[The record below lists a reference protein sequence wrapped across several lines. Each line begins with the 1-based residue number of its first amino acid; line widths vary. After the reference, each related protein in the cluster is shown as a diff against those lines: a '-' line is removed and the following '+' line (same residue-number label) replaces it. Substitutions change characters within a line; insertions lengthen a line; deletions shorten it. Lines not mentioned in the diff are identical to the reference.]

1 MVAASETSSTQRNI
15 PAYPELV
22 PNLIGG
28 KSSIGR
34 GERLPVFDPSI
45 GEQVAELAEADERT
59 VSAAVDTARKTF
71 VSGVWSKATVAERQ
85 QVLYQCAAIIR
96 DHLEELAQLETL
108 CAGIPIDTSS
118 RRYVGFGAGWL
129 QYFGER
135 IGSWSGSAHRQTP
148 GVTTLVVYEPR
159 GVAAQFSPWNMPI
172 GIALLKV
179 AAAISV
185 GNSVVLKPSEQ
196 APIAVWRMIELLHEA
211 GLPPGVVNL
220 VNGRGHVTGAALA
233 SSDNIDCTSFTGGG
247 VAGRA
252 VAKAAASRFL
262 PCVLELGGKSAFVIF
277 DDADLDTALEAAL
290 WSVYGN
296 NGEACLAGSRI
307 LVQSSVHDDFIE
319 RFVERVKQI
328 RVGDPFDPS
337 MDMGPMAS
345 EKHMEHVLGFV
356 DRAAADKDAILY
368 GGGRRKDLG
377 AGYFVDPI
385 VARCTDPGHVI
396 AQEEIF
402 GPFATFFR
410 FDSEEDAFRMA
421 NATRYG
427 LVAYLW
433 TRDHQ
438 RVLRGYQA
446 LRAGTV
452 LINSAMVTELNA
464 PFGGVGE
471 SGVGR
476 ECGDYSLRFYSQAKT
491 VVMAHDWKP
500 RRPMG
505 GG

>member
-1 MVAASETSSTQRNI
+1 MVATRETSGTQRNI
-15 PAYPELV
+15 PAYPELI
-22 PNLIGG
+22 PNLIDGKDSVAGG
-28 KSSIGR
+28 K
-34 GERLPVFDPSI
+34 RLPVFDPSTAQKI
-45 GEQVAELAEADERT
+45 AELVEADENT
-59 VSAAVDTARKTF
+59 VSAAVDSARATF
-71 VSGVWSKATVAERQ
+71 ESGVWSKAPVAERQ
-85 QVLYQCAAIIR
+85 AVLYHCAAIIR

-135 IGSWSGSAHRQTP
+135 IGSWSGSAHRETP
-148 GVTTLVVYEPR
+148 GATTLVVYGPR

-196 APIAVWRMIELLHEA
+196 APIAVWRVIELLHEA

-233 SSDNIDCTSFTGGG
+233 SSDGIDCTSFTGGG
-247 VAGRA
+247 LAGRS
-252 VAKAAASRFL
+252 VAQAAATRFL
-262 PCVLELGGKSAFVIF
+262 PCVLEMGGKSAFVVF
-277 DDADLDTALEAAL
+277 EDADLDAALEAAL

-296 NGEACLAGSRI
+296 NGQACLAGSRI
-307 LVQSSVHDDFIE
+307 LVQASVADN
-319 RFVERVKQI
+319 FVERFLARVKQM
-328 RVGDPFDPS
+328 RVGDPFDPA

-356 DRAAADKDAILY
+356 ERAAADGDTVLH
-368 GGGRRKDLG
+368 GGGRREELG

-385 VARCTDPGHVI
+385 VAHCSDPEHTI
-396 AQEEIF
+396 AQEEVF
-402 GPFATFFR
+402 GPFATFLR
-410 FDSEEDAFRMA
+410 FDSEEDAFQMA

-452 LINSAMVTELNA
+452 LVNCAMVTELNA
-464 PFGGVGE
+464 PFGGVGH
-471 SGVGR
+471 SGVGS
-476 ECGDYSLRFYSQAKT
+476 EGGDFSLRFYSQVKT

-500 RRPMG
+500 RRPMATG
-505 GG
+505 

>member
-1 MVAASETSSTQRNI
+1 MVAASKTTSTQRNI
-15 PAYPELV
+15 PAYPELL

-34 GERLPVFDPSI
+34 GERLPIFDPST
-45 GEQVAELAEADERT
+45 GEQIAELAEADEST
-59 VSAAVDTARKTF
+59 VIAAVDNARATF
-71 VSGVWSKATVAERQ
+71 DSGVWSKVPVAERQ
-85 QVLYQCAAIIR
+85 AVMFRCAAIIR

-118 RRYVGFGAGWL
+118 RRYVGFGARLL
-129 QYFGER
+129 QYFAER

-148 GVTTLVVYEPR
+148 GATTLVIYEPR
-159 GVAAQFSPWNMPI
+159 GVAAQFSPWNMPV

-196 APIAVWRMIELLHEA
+196 APIAVWRAIELLQQA

-233 SSDNIDCTSFTGGG
+233 SSDGIDCTSFTGGG
-247 VAGRA
+247 LAGRA
-252 VAKAAASRFL
+252 VAQAAAARFL
-262 PCVLELGGKSAFVIF
+262 PYVLELGGKSAFVVF
-277 DDADLDTALEAAL
+277 EDADLDAALEAAL
-290 WSVYGN
+290 WSIYGN
-296 NGEACLAGSRI
+296 NGQACLAGSRI
-307 LVQSSVHDDFIE
+307 LVQASVADDFIE
-319 RFVERVKQI
+319 RFLARVKQM

-337 MDMGPMAS
+337 IDMGPMAS
-345 EKHMEHVLGFV
+345 EKHMAHVLSFV
-356 DRAAADKDAILY
+356 ERAAADGDAVLH

-385 VARCTDPGHVI
+385 VASCADTGHTI
-396 AQEEIF
+396 AQEEVF
-402 GPFATFFR
+402 GPFATFMR
-410 FDSEEDAFRMA
+410 FDSEEDAFQMA

-433 TRDHQ
+433 SRDHQ

-452 LINSAMVTELNA
+452 LVNSTMLREMNA
-464 PFGGVGE
+464 PFGGVGD
-471 SGVGR
+471 SGVGS
-476 ECGDYSLRFYSQAKT
+476 EGGDFSLRFYCQEKT
-491 VVMAHDWKP
+491 VVMAQDWKP
-500 RRPMG
+500 GRPMAG
-505 GG
+505 G